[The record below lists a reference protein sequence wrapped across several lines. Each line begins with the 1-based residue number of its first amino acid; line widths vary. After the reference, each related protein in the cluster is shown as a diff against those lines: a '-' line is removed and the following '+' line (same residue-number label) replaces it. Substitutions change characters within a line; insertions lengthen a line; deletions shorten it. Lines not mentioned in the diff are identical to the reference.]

1 MEIRSAAL
9 IGAGAVGSFIA
20 YALTGKKD
28 IDFCIVADGARKE
41 RLRVFRAIRSHDE
54 DHFIDNGRR

>member
-1 MEIRSAAL
+1 MNKQEVEMEIRSAAL

-20 YALTGKKD
+20 YALTGKKN

-41 RLRVFRAIRSHDE
+41 RY
-54 DHFIDNGRR
+54 